1 MRLVRRD
8 SSCDRGRGLATRGC
22 LRRARRDRRGAE
34 ARADFGTGNHD
45 RGPDRCGRPGRR
57 GRGTRGRRRS
67 STGRGETVRPL
78 KAESMRRRIV
88 LVGFGNVGRE
98 FARVLLENR
107 SELKREFGLDASIV
121 AILTARHGSVENPAG
136 IDVRKALRLADAGV
150 SLESCGRGIRERSPE
165 FIRRTRADVVVEVT
179 PLRIAPRQVAYDHV
193 LAALRTGKHVITA
206 NKGPVVYHY
215 RQLRELPRKNHIG
228 FRYEGTVMDGAPVFN
243 LFQEALRGARVES
256 FEGILN
262 STTNL
267 VLSEIEA
274 GHTYADGVEAARRI
288 GFLETDPSMDLDG
301 WDATVKA
308 CLLANVL
315 MGGRL
320 RPERV
325 PRERIASLTSERIE
339 KAKAASKRTK
349 LIARGW
355 RTGRIVQAA
364 VSLESVPTNHPLFS
378 VDGTSSSLVVRTDM
392 LKELQIIER
401 HPALRQT
408 AYALYSDLLAIH
420 EGRLSP

>member
-1 MRLVRRD
+1 MR
-8 SSCDRGRGLATRGC
+8 
-22 LRRARRDRRGAE
+22 
-34 ARADFGTGNHD
+34 H
-45 RGPDRCGRPGRR
+45 
-57 GRGTRGRRRS
+57 
-67 STGRGETVRPL
+67 
-78 KAESMRRRIV
+78 RIV

-98 FARVLLENR
+98 FARLLLEHR
-107 SELKREFGLDASIV
+107 SELKGEFGIDASIV
-121 AILTARHGSVENPAG
+121 AILTARHGSVEKPAG

-150 SLESCGRGIRERSPE
+150 SLESCGRGIPVRAPE
-165 FIRRTRADVVVEVT
+165 YIRRVRADVVIEVT
-179 PLRIAPRQVAYDHV
+179 PLRIAPRQVAFDHV

-215 RQLRELPRKNHIG
+215 RQLRELARRNRVG

-243 LFQEALRGARVES
+243 LFQEALRGARIES

-288 GFLETDPSMDLDG
+288 GFLEMDPSMDLDG

-315 MGGRL
+315 MGGRV

-325 PRERIASLTSERIE
+325 PRQGVSTLAAEAVRDALSH
-339 KAKAASKRTK
+339 AKRVKQ
-349 LIARGW
+349 IARGW
-355 RTGRIVQAA
+355 RDGRTVK
-364 VSLESVPTNHPLFS
+364 VSVSIEAIGSDHPLYS
-378 VDGTSSSLVVRTDM
+378 VNGTSSSLLVRTNM
-392 LKELQIIER
+392 LKEFQIIER
-401 HPALRQT
+401 DPALRQT
-408 AYALYSDLLAIH
+408 AFAVYSDLIAIH

>member
-1 MRLVRRD
+1 
-8 SSCDRGRGLATRGC
+8 
-22 LRRARRDRRGAE
+22 
-34 ARADFGTGNHD
+34 
-45 RGPDRCGRPGRR
+45 
-57 GRGTRGRRRS
+57 
-67 STGRGETVRPL
+67 
-78 KAESMRRRIV
+78 MRRRIV

-98 FARVLLENR
+98 FARLLLESR
-107 SELKREFGLDASIV
+107 SELTREFGLDVSIV
-121 AILTARHGSVENPAG
+121 AILTARHGSVENPTG

-150 SLESCGRGIRERSPE
+150 SLESCGRGIPDPSPE
-165 FIRRTRADVVVEVT
+165 YIRRARADVVVEVT
-179 PLRIAPRQVAYDHV
+179 PLRITPRQVAFDHI
-193 LAALRTGKHVITA
+193 LAALRTRKHVVTA

-215 RQLRELPRKNHIG
+215 RQLRELARRNRVG

-243 LFQEALRGARVES
+243 LFQEALRGARIES

-274 GHTYADGVEAARRI
+274 GRTYADGVEAARRI

-320 RPERV
+320 QPERV
-325 PRERIASLTSERIE
+325 PRQGVSSMPADAVRTASAEG
-339 KAKAASKRTK
+339 KRVK
-349 LIARGW
+349 QVARGW
-355 RTGRIVQAA
+355 REGRAVRAS
-364 VSLESVPTNHPLFS
+364 VSLEAIGPDHPLFS
-378 VDGTSSSLVVRTDM
+378 VNGTSSSLVVRTDM
-392 LKELQIIER
+392 LREFQIVER
-401 HPALRQT
+401 DPGLRQT
-408 AYALYSDLLAIH
+408 AFAVYSDLLAIH

>member
-1 MRLVRRD
+1 MR
-8 SSCDRGRGLATRGC
+8 
-22 LRRARRDRRGAE
+22 
-34 ARADFGTGNHD
+34 H
-45 RGPDRCGRPGRR
+45 
-57 GRGTRGRRRS
+57 
-67 STGRGETVRPL
+67 
-78 KAESMRRRIV
+78 RIV

-98 FARVLLENR
+98 FARLLLEHR
-107 SELKREFGLDASIV
+107 SELKREFGLDASIG

-150 SLESCGRGIRERSPE
+150 SLESCGRGIPVRAPE
-165 FIRRTRADVVVEVT
+165 YIRRARANVVVEVT
-179 PLRIAPRQVAYDHV
+179 PLRIAPRQVAFDHV

-215 RQLRELPRKNHIG
+215 RLLRELARRNRVG

-315 MGGRL
+315 MGGRV

-325 PRERIASLTSERIE
+325 PRQGVSTL
-339 KAKAASKRTK
+339 AAEAVRDALPEGKRMK
-349 LIARGW
+349 QIARGW
-355 RTGRIVQAA
+355 RDGRTVK
-364 VSLESVPTNHPLFS
+364 VSVSIEAIGSDHPLFS
-378 VDGTSSSLVVRTDM
+378 VNGTSGSLLVRTNM
-392 LKELQIIER
+392 LKEFQIIER
-401 HPALRQT
+401 DPALRQT
-408 AYALYSDLLAIH
+408 AFAVYSDLIAIH